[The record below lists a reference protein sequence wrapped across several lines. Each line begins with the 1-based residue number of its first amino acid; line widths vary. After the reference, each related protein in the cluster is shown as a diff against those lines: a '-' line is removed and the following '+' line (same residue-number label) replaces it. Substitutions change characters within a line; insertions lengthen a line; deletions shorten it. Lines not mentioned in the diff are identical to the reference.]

1 MKAGGGHIV
10 EENGGRWQIPSLGED
25 NAIICTCPW
34 DPTFPDP
41 MNPLP
46 VEKQTQNW
54 LTWDVIQL
62 ISQLNSLFI
71 SSVKRENGLDFVLRK
86 EGIHL
91 SSSVLVREGSSS
103 SIVVQTNWEETG
115 KKKTATY
122 LFIYFGSVIK
132 INCLLVSG
140 KKKTPKTSCSEG
152 LSEANHVGGKCVQG
166 N

>member
-1 MKAGGGHIV
+1 M
-10 EENGGRWQIPSLGED
+10 
-25 NAIICTCPW
+25 
-34 DPTFPDP
+34 
-41 MNPLP
+41 
-46 VEKQTQNW
+46 
-54 LTWDVIQL
+54 IQL